1 MYTRDTAFSTWP
13 TNCTGQQRSSTFGFW
28 FGMGTRDVNA
38 QVAATAAVAPKD
50 IIFGKKTSFLEI
62 IDYYT
67 ICPTEYPSSLVHP
80 VKSSIIGGCW
90 AAAATCDRILL
101 QKRSGSPH
109 FNASDRWLTCMRSK
123 YRRRRGAQ
131 TEGEHFQII
140 RCCGVLLTPSLSSL
154 SLMITMISKV
164 HRPP

>member
-101 QKRSGSPH
+101 QKEAGLHILMHLIDDWPACE
-109 FNASDRWLTCMRSK
+109 ASI
-123 YRRRRGAQ
+123 
-131 TEGEHFQII
+131 EGEEEHRQKESTF
-140 RCCGVLLTPSLSSL
+140 RSSDAVACFLLLPFRPS
-154 SLMITMISKV
+154 
-164 HRPP
+164 R